1 MRDVVRVKHA
11 SAGAAHRARHLLG
24 RQPAAQQSL
33 RSLDP
38 TEGHRIALQQLSLLA
53 EPLAYEPH

>member
-1 MRDVVRVKHA
+1 
-11 SAGAAHRARHLLG
+11 
-24 RQPAAQQSL
+24 L